1 MRFEKTVRVEAS
13 PAEIWGLLD
22 DVEAVAL
29 CIPGISDYRET
40 GTNEFTA
47 LLSQRVGPVTARF
60 RLRTTLT
67 DLVPLETVTAVV
79 EGADNVLA
87 STVSSEQV
95 FRFSEADGG
104 AATEIHITAE
114 VGMVGRVATFAQR
127 IIGAKAEQVIVGA
140 LTNVSRLL
148 EERRAAD
155 S

>member
-13 PAEIWGLLD
+13 PAEIWSILD

-29 CIPGISDYRET
+29 CIPGISDYKET
-40 GTNEFTA
+40 GPNEFTS

-60 RLRTTLT
+60 RLRTMLT
-67 DLVPLETVTAVV
+67 DLDPLKSVTAVV

-95 FRFSEADGG
+95 FSFSEADGG
-104 AATEIHITAE
+104 AATEILITAE

-127 IIGAKAEQVIVGA
+127 IIATKAEQVIIGA
-140 LTNVSRLL
+140 LANVSQLL
-148 EERRAAD
+148 EQRRD
-155 S
+155 EES

>member
-29 CIPGISDYRET
+29 CIPGISDYQET

-67 DLVPLETVTAVV
+67 DLDPLKSVTAVV

-95 FRFSEADGG
+95 FTFSEADGG
-104 AATEIHITAE
+104 AATEIHIAAE

-148 EERRAAD
+148 EDRRAAD